1 MRESKILITHN
12 QTLTVPSRQ
21 TMGRDNRELRKEL
34 QIHKELIKDL
44 LYQSNSTMR
53 SYLQM
58 AELLELVIKII
69 LKKGGCLDCF
79 DNDTSDKN
87 RDDSDEEDDDKTKKL
102 TDIISKVKVELN
114 N

>member
-1 MRESKILITHN
+1 
-12 QTLTVPSRQ
+12 
-21 TMGRDNRELRKEL
+21 
-34 QIHKELIKDL
+34 
-44 LYQSNSTMR
+44 MR

-87 RDDSDEEDDDKTKKL
+87 GDDNNDEDDDKTKKL
-102 TDIISKVKVELN
+102 TDIINKVKSELKN
-114 N
+114 IFQ

>member
-1 MRESKILITHN
+1 MRESKILTTYNPTH
-12 QTLTVPSRQ
+12 TVPHRQ
-21 TMGRDNRELRKEL
+21 AMGRDNREFRKEL

-79 DNDTSDKN
+79 DKDTSDKN
-87 RDDSDEEDDDKTKKL
+87 CDDSDEEDDDKTKKL
-102 TDIISKVKVELN
+102 TDIINKVKAELN

>member
-1 MRESKILITHN
+1 MRESKILTTYNPPH
-12 QTLTVPSRQ
+12 TVPHRQ
-21 TMGRDNRELRKEL
+21 AMGRNNRELRREL
-34 QIHKELIKDL
+34 QIHKALIKDL

-87 RDDSDEEDDDKTKKL
+87 GDDKNDEDDDKTKKL
-102 TDIISKVKVELN
+102 NSIINKVKMEMKN
-114 N
+114 

>member
-1 MRESKILITHN
+1 
-12 QTLTVPSRQ
+12 
-21 TMGRDNRELRKEL
+21 MGHDNRELRREL
-34 QIHKELIKDL
+34 QIHKALIKDL

-58 AELLELVIKII
+58 ADLLELVIKII

-87 RDDSDEEDDDKTKKL
+87 VDDKNDEDDDKTKKL
-102 TDIISKVKVELN
+102 TSIINKVKIELKK
-114 N
+114 

>member
-1 MRESKILITHN
+1 
-12 QTLTVPSRQ
+12 
-21 TMGRDNRELRKEL
+21 
-34 QIHKELIKDL
+34 
-44 LYQSNSTMR
+44 MR

-87 RDDSDEEDDDKTKKL
+87 GDDKNDEDNDKTKKL
-102 TDIISKVKVELN
+102 NSIINKVKMEMKN
-114 N
+114 

>member
-1 MRESKILITHN
+1 MNWDMELKREVLLYKA
-12 QTLTVPSRQ
+12 
-21 TMGRDNRELRKEL
+21 
-34 QIHKELIKDL
+34 LIKDL

-79 DNDTSDKN
+79 DNDICDKHG
-87 RDDSDEEDDDKTKKL
+87 DDRNDEDDDKTKKL
-102 TDIISKVKVELN
+102 NSIINKVKREMTN
-114 N
+114 

>member
-1 MRESKILITHN
+1 MKESKILTTYNPTH
-12 QTLTVPSRQ
+12 TVLHRQ
-21 TMGRDNRELRKEL
+21 AMGRDNRELRREL
-34 QIHKELIKDL
+34 QIHKVLIKDL

-69 LKKGGCLDCF
+69 SKKGGCLDCF

-87 RDDSDEEDDDKTKKL
+87 GDDNNDEDNDKTKKL
-102 TDIISKVKVELN
+102 TDIINKVKIEL
-114 N
+114 

>member
-1 MRESKILITHN
+1 
-12 QTLTVPSRQ
+12 
-21 TMGRDNRELRKEL
+21 MGRDNRELRKEL

-87 RDDSDEEDDDKTKKL
+87 GDDNNDEDDDKTKKL
-102 TDIISKVKVELN
+102 TDIINKVKTELKN
-114 N
+114 